1 MFRRI
6 KKGDSAEKILKDWD
20 MRHNTPEGFMTVTQ
34 AAKYYNVSEI
44 SILNWLKKNKI
55 TAKNMAKNGTFQK
68 SKMIQICRADIERL
82 ADQWITG
89 RNAVRDREIIKR
101 RLIDG
106 ITYERLAE
114 DFELSDRQIKN
125 IVYKRQEAI
134 YKHVPK

>member
-1 MFRRI
+1 
-6 KKGDSAEKILKDWD
+6 
-20 MRHNTPEGFMTVTQ
+20 
-34 AAKYYNVSEI
+34 
-44 SILNWLKKNKI
+44 
-55 TAKNMAKNGTFQK
+55 MAKNGTFQK
-68 SKMIQICRADIERL
+68 SKVTQICRADIERL

-125 IVYKRQEAI
+125 IVYKRQEII